1 MDRKLSKEMIAKY
14 GENSQLDIVVEELS
28 ELTKEVIKY
37 KRKKS
42 HGEPFDI
49 NHLKEELADTLV
61 VSEIV
66 FSVLESHGISRAD
79 VIKEARNKQ
88 TRTRARYLEK

>member
-1 MDRKLSKEMIAKY
+1 MDRSLSKEMIAKY
-14 GENSQLDIVVEELS
+14 GESSQLDIVVEELS

-42 HGEPFDI
+42 YGEPFDI

-66 FSVLESHGISRAD
+66 FSVLESHGISREE
-79 VIKEARNKQ
+79 VVEEARSKQ
-88 TRTRARYLEK
+88 ARTRSRYLAK